1 MSIVNRLHSTQQATI
16 DAPRNPSRLGTG
28 FALIT
33 GGSHGIG
40 RAIALECAARGIN
53 VLIVALPEP
62 NLEHTL
68 SDLRKR
74 YPDVRVDG
82 LGLDLR
88 GPRAAE
94 TIAAWLRENDYA
106 IDILVNNVGFG
117 RGGLFESLKLI
128 DYRDMVQLNNAFP
141 IALTY
146 LLLPGIIA
154 RPRRHILNVSSLEA
168 TLPLPYK
175 SVYTGTK
182 GFIYSFSLALREE
195 LRDRDVKVSVL
206 CPGPVLTN
214 EDGLRRI
221 KAQGRRSQVLLM
233 MPELVAR
240 IAVEGMLRGKAV
252 IVPGRA
258 NRVIVG
264 LMRFIPTRLKMRIL
278 EYIFRKYRYE
288 TSAGQ

>member
-1 MSIVNRLHSTQQATI
+1 MNILQSTQRARIDTPRLLTRLH
-16 DAPRNPSRLGTG
+16 TG
-28 FALIT
+28 YALIT

-62 NLEHTL
+62 NLEQTL
-68 SDLRKR
+68 DIINDR
-74 YPDVRVDG
+74 YPEVRVDG
-82 LGLDLR
+82 LGIDLR
-88 GPRAAE
+88 APRAAE
-94 TIAAWLRENDYA
+94 EIAGWLRENDYA

-117 RGGLFESLKLI
+117 RGGLFESLKLP

-195 LRDRDVKVSVL
+195 LRDRGVKVSVL

-221 KAQGRRSQVLLM
+221 QAQGRRSQVLLM
-233 MPELVAR
+233 MPDEVAK
-240 IAVEGMLRGKAV
+240 IAVDGMLRGRAI

-258 NRVIVG
+258 NRTIVR
-264 LMRFIPTRLKMRIL
+264 LMRLLPTRLKMRIL
-278 EYIFRKYRYE
+278 EFIFRKYRYE
-288 TSAGQ
+288 TQNA